1 LINPFN
7 PIYAFTESLILT
19 QNERVSLTQISIL
32 NNLTEVKLIYRAS
45 IDGFAASSF
54 HSKCD
59 NISNTVTIIETI
71 SNSVFGGYTSAKWEF
86 N

>member
-1 LINPFN
+1 M
-7 PIYAFTESLILT
+7 
-19 QNERVSLTQISIL
+19 L

-71 SNSVFGGYTSAKWEF
+71 SNSVFGGYIHQLNGNLMEVLFLIKMPLF
-86 N
+86 LV